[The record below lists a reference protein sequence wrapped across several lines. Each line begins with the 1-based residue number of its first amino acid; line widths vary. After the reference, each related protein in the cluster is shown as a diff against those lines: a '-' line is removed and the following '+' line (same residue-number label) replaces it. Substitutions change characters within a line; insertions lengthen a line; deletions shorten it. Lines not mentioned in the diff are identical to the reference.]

1 LLEQEPALIQ
11 SMVKVLLIEDDE
23 DDMVLVSGL
32 LREIQTVRF
41 ELAWESDYERGLAR
55 LCAESFD
62 ICVLDY
68 RLGARNGVELVGEA
82 GRRGC
87 RVPIILLT
95 SQDDLDVDLAAMNA
109 GAADFLNKGQINAAV
124 LERSIRYSIQQRKVQ
139 DQQIRLLTE
148 QAARAQAEAANRAK
162 DQFLAVLSHELRTP
176 LTAVLMSVSALEQEP
191 EIPPRSRE
199 LFSIIKRN
207 VDLEARLIDDL
218 LDITRITR
226 GKLELRKEVVDL
238 HEQIREAVGTCCG
251 SEIEQ
256 KQIAVSI
263 HTNAQRHHVFGD
275 PARLQQVLWN
285 LIKNAVKFTPE
296 LGRIEIRTSNRDEGS
311 GLRVQGSANATIQ
324 GSAESKVSSLN
335 PEPRTPNP
343 SSIVIE
349 VSDSGIGIE
358 SEALPKIFNA
368 FEQADRKITREF
380 GGLGL
385 GLAICRALVEMHG
398 GTIRARSAGRNQGAT
413 FSVELPLAPAASQRS
428 GVNGQPAAP
437 AKLPERGVCIL
448 LVEDHTDTARAMTTL
463 LNRRGY
469 DVRRAANM
477 AEALK
482 EANNRKFDVLVS
494 DIGLPDGSG
503 LELMRQ
509 LLEKG
514 PVKGIALSG
523 FGMEEDVNRSRQAGF
538 SEHLTK
544 PIDFKQLEA
553 AIARVT
559 G

>member
-1 LLEQEPALIQ
+1 MIQ
-11 SMVKVLLIEDDE
+11 SHVKVLLIEDDE

-32 LREIQTVRF
+32 LREIQTARF
-41 ELAWESDYERGLAR
+41 ELVWESDYERGLAR
-55 LCAESFD
+55 LSSEPFD

-68 RLGARNGVELVGEA
+68 RLGAHNGVELVGEA
-82 GRRGC
+82 TKRGC

-109 GAADFLNKGQINAAV
+109 GAADFLNKGKINAAV
-124 LERSIRYSIQQRKVQ
+124 LERAIRYSIQQRKVQ
-139 DQQIRLLTE
+139 EQQIKLLME

-176 LTAVLMSVSALEQEP
+176 LTAVLMSVSAMEQEQD
-191 EIPPRSRE
+191 IPARSRE

-238 HEQIREAVGTCCG
+238 HQQIREAVNTCCG

-256 KQIAVSI
+256 KQIIVSI
-263 HTNAQRHHVFGD
+263 HTDAQRHHVFGD

-296 LGRIEIRTSNRDEGS
+296 LGRIDIRTSNQEGS
-311 GLRVQGSANATIQ
+311 GFAVHGKEKAPSAA
-324 GSAESKVSSLN
+324 VVN
-335 PEPRTPNP
+335 PEPRAANRSP
-343 SSIVIE
+343 SIVIE
-349 VSDSGIGIE
+349 VTDTGIGIE
-358 SEALPKIFNA
+358 PEALPKIFNA

-398 GTIRARSAGRNQGAT
+398 GTIRARSTGRNQGAT
-413 FSVELPLAPAASQRS
+413 FVVELPLAPAPLHKNGA
-428 GVNGQPAAP
+428 NGQPAAP
-437 AKLPERGVCIL
+437 ARTPDRGVSIL

-463 LNRRGY
+463 LHRRGY
-469 DVRRAANM
+469 DVRRASNM

-482 EANNRKFDVLVS
+482 EASDTKFDVLVS

-509 LLEKG
+509 LLAKG

>member
-1 LLEQEPALIQ
+1 MAPVQLNERRLVRERRLIQ
-11 SMVKVLLIEDDE
+11 SQVKVLLIEDDE

-32 LREIQTVRF
+32 LREIQTARF
-41 ELAWESDYERGLAR
+41 DLAWESHYERGLER
-55 LCAESFD
+55 LCSEKFD

-68 RLGARNGVELVGEA
+68 RLGEHNGVELVGEA
-82 GRRGC
+82 SKRGC
-87 RVPIILLT
+87 RAPIILLT
-95 SQDDLDVDLAAMNA
+95 SQDDRDVDLAAMNA
-109 GAADFLNKGQINAAV
+109 GAADFLNKGQITAAM
-124 LERSIRYSIQQRKVQ
+124 LERSIRYSIQQRKSQ
-139 DQQIRLLTE
+139 DQQIKLLME
-148 QAARAQAEAANRAK
+148 QAARTQAEAANRAK

-176 LTAVLMSVSALEQEP
+176 LTAVLMSASALEQDQQ
-191 EIPPRSRE
+191 IPARSRE
-199 LFSIIKRN
+199 LMSIIKRN

-238 HEQIREAVGTCCG
+238 HQQIHEAVDTCCG
-251 SEIEQ
+251 SEIQQ
-256 KQIAVSI
+256 KNISVSI
-263 HTNAQRHHVFGD
+263 HTDAARHHVFGD

-296 LGRIEIRTSNRDEGS
+296 RGRIEIKTSN
-311 GLRVQGSANATIQ
+311 
-324 GSAESKVSSLN
+324 VSSGS
-335 PEPRTPNP
+335 TPPTAGNTQHSP
-343 SSIVIE
+343 DRIIIE
-349 VSDSGIGIE
+349 VKDTGIGIE
-358 SEALPKIFNA
+358 PEALPKIFNA
-368 FEQADRKITREF
+368 FEQAGRKITREF

-398 GTIRARSAGRNQGAT
+398 GAIRAQSAGHNQGAT
-413 FSVELPLAPAASQRS
+413 FIVELPLASVASQRN
-428 GVNGQPAAP
+428 GNGQPSAP
-437 AKLPERGVCIL
+437 TQVPDRGVCIL

-463 LNRRGY
+463 LHRRGY
-469 DVRRAANM
+469 DVRRAASM

-482 EANNRKFDVLVS
+482 AADTTDFDVLVS

-509 LLEKG
+509 LLTRR

-523 FGMEEDVNRSRQAGF
+523 FGMEEDVNKSRQAGF

>member
-1 LLEQEPALIQ
+1 MALIQ
-11 SMVKVLLIEDDE
+11 SQVKVLLIEDDE

-32 LREIQTVRF
+32 LREIQTAKF
-41 ELAWESDYERGLAR
+41 ELVWESDYHKGLER
-55 LCAESFD
+55 LCGEPFD

-68 RLGARNGVELVGEA
+68 RLGRHNGVELVGEA
-82 GRRGC
+82 TRRAC

-95 SQDDLDVDLAAMNA
+95 SQDDRDVDLAAMNA
-109 GAADFLNKGQINAAV
+109 GAADFLNKGQINAAM

-139 DQQIRLLTE
+139 EQQIRLLME
-148 QAARAQAEAANRAK
+148 QSARTQAEAANRAK

-176 LTAVLMSVSALEQEP
+176 LTAVLMSVSALEQEQQ
-191 EIPPRSRE
+191 IPARSRE

-238 HEQIREAVGTCCG
+238 HQQIREAVGTCCG
-251 SEIEQ
+251 SDIQ
-256 KQIAVSI
+256 NKKLNVSI
-263 HTNAQRHHVFGD
+263 HADAARHDVFGD

-296 LGRIEIRTSNRDEGS
+296 RGRIEIKTSN
-311 GLRVQGSANATIQ
+311 LAPQHSALNTQRSSDRIIIQ
-324 GSAESKVSSLN
+324 
-335 PEPRTPNP
+335 TT
-343 SSIVIE
+343 
-349 VSDSGIGIE
+349 DTGIGIE
-358 SEALPKIFNA
+358 PEALSKIFNA
-368 FEQADRKITREF
+368 FEQAGRKITRDF

-398 GTIRARSAGRNQGAT
+398 GQIRAQSTGPNQGAT
-413 FSVELPLAPAASQRS
+413 FVVELPLAPVAAHKD
-428 GVNGQPAAP
+428 GTNGQPAAP
-437 AKLPERGVCIL
+437 MQLPDRSVCIL

-469 DVRRAANM
+469 DVRRAASM

-482 EANNRKFDVLVS
+482 AADTTNFDVLVS

-509 LLEKG
+509 LLTRR

-523 FGMEEDVNRSRQAGF
+523 FGMEEDVNKSRQAGF